1 MPYLKL
7 SAACL
12 AYGHVPLL
20 DHADFQLDPGER
32 VALIGRNGTGKS
44 SLLAAMAAG
53 TGRGRLDDG
62 EVWVQPGIRVGYVPQ
77 EPPFDPAMTVFQAV
91 VSGMGETSALL
102 AEYHDVSHQLAEG
115 VGDHDALLAR
125 MDSLQHE
132 LEARGAW
139 AYEAQAERVI
149 DRFGLDPEASVGA
162 LSGGQKKRLALAQA
176 LAVAPEVLLLDEPTN
191 HLDIAAIEWLENLL
205 IESGVTLFFITHDR
219 SFLDRVCTRIVELDR
234 GKLASFPGSFTQY
247 QQRKEAML
255 HEESLANA
263 RADKLLKEEE
273 VWIRKGVEARRTR
286 AVFRVQRLDKLRAE
300 RQARRERM
308 GKVNL
313 QLDSGD
319 KSGKLVAE
327 LEHVNKAY
335 GERQIVRDF
344 SARIQ
349 RGDKIGLIGP
359 NGAGKTTLLRLI
371 LGELQPDSGIV
382 RQGTKME
389 IAYFDQ
395 FRTQLNPDSTLA
407 DVISPGSD
415 YVEIGGA
422 RKHVI
427 GYLEDFLFAPERAR
441 SPVSSLSGGE
451 RNRLLLARLFAKPAN
466 VLVLDEPTNDLDI
479 ETLELL
485 EELLQ
490 TYEGTL
496 FLVSHDRTFLDN
508 VVTQTIAAEGEGGWK
523 EYAGGYSDW
532 AGYKAS
538 LAKEAAS
545 KAKAE
550 ARPVAKP
557 AEVPRAKAD
566 KLSWK
571 EQRELEA
578 LPGKIAALEGEQA
591 ELTKLLEDPAIYQ
604 RDVRPRRRRP
614 NGWLPSTMNSCSA
627 WSVGRPWNPAPG
639 DASSRLA
646 LPQGA
651 FCPSASRAG
660 IGSSPRRWRTA
671 SGVMLSSSPIS
682 LKSSGRAASSQPCEE
697 WRASL
702 TARMTFL
709 TRG

>member
-20 DHADFQLDPGER
+20 DHADFLLDPGER

-44 SLLAAMAAG
+44 SLLAALAAG
-53 TGRGRLDDG
+53 SGKGRLDDG

-77 EPPFDPAMTVFQAV
+77 EPPFDIESTVFEAV
-91 VSGMGETSALL
+91 VSGMGEVAQLL
-102 AEYHDVSHQLAEG
+102 AAYHEVSHQMAEG
-115 VGDHDALLAR
+115 AGDHDALLAR
-125 MDSLQHE
+125 MESLQHE
-132 LEARGAW
+132 LEVSGAW
-139 AYEAQAERVI
+139 SYEAQAERVI
-149 DRFGLDPEASVGA
+149 DRFGLDPDAGVGT

-191 HLDIAAIEWLENLL
+191 HLDIAAIEWLENML
-205 IESGVTLFFITHDR
+205 IETGVTLFFITHDR
-219 SFLDRVCTRIVELDR
+219 SFLNRVCTRIVELDR
-234 GKLASFPGSFTQY
+234 GKLVNFPGSYGQY
-247 QQRKEAML
+247 QQRKEQLL
-255 HEESLANA
+255 HEEGLANA

-313 QLDSGD
+313 QLDAGD

-327 LEHVNKAY
+327 LEHVSKSY
-335 GERQIVRDF
+335 GERPIVRDF
-344 SARIQ
+344 SIRIQ
-349 RGDKIGLIGP
+349 RGDKIGVIGP
-359 NGAGKTTLLRLI
+359 NGAGKTTLLRMI
-371 LGELQPDSGIV
+371 LGELQPDQGVV
-382 RQGTKME
+382 RQGTKVDV
-389 IAYFDQ
+389 AYFDQ
-395 FRTQLNPDSTLA
+395 FRTQLNPDSSLA

-422 RKHVI
+422 RKHAI

-451 RNRLLLARLFAKPAN
+451 RNRLLLARLFARPAN

-490 TYEGTL
+490 NYDGTL

-508 VVTQTIAAEGEGGWK
+508 VVTQTIAAEGDGVWR

-532 AGYKAS
+532 ASYKAS
-538 LAKEAAS
+538 LGRDSVREKV
-545 KAKAE
+545 E
-550 ARPVAKP
+550 ARPLAKAAEP
-557 AEVPRAKAD
+557 APPKAD

-571 EQRELEA
+571 EARELEG
-578 LPGKIAALEGEQA
+578 LPGRIAALEGEQA
-591 ELTKLLEDPAIYQ
+591 ELGLRLADPAIYQ
-604 RDVRPRRRRP
+604 SDAPAAQKAAERLAAIDDELMVLLERWELLEARA
-614 NGWLPSTMNSCSA
+614 G
-627 WSVGRPWNPAPG
+627 NPA
-639 DASSRLA
+639 
-646 LPQGA
+646 
-651 FCPSASRAG
+651 
-660 IGSSPRRWRTA
+660 
-671 SGVMLSSSPIS
+671 
-682 LKSSGRAASSQPCEE
+682 
-697 WRASL
+697 
-702 TARMTFL
+702 
-709 TRG
+709 

>member
-7 SAACL
+7 NDACL

-20 DHADFQLDPGER
+20 DHADFQLDSGER

-53 TGRGRLDDG
+53 TGKGRLDDG

-77 EPPFDPAMTVFQAV
+77 EPPFDPEMSVFQAV
-91 VSGMGETSALL
+91 VSGMGETSAML
-102 AEYHDVSHQLAEG
+102 AEYHNISHRLGEG
-115 VGDHDALLAR
+115 AGDHDALLAR
-125 MDSLQHE
+125 MDALQHE

-149 DRFGLDPEASVGA
+149 ARFSLDPEARVGS

-191 HLDIAAIEWLENLL
+191 HLDIAAIEWLETML
-205 IESGVTLFFITHDR
+205 IESGVTLLFITHDR

-234 GKLASFPGSFTQY
+234 GKLASYPGSFTQY
-247 QQRKEAML
+247 QQRKEAQL
-255 HEESLANA
+255 HEEALANA

-286 AVFRVQRLDKLRAE
+286 AVFRVQRLDRLRAE
-300 RQARRERM
+300 RQARRDRM

-313 QLDSGD
+313 QLDAGD

-327 LEHVNKAY
+327 LENVSKSY
-335 GERQIVRDF
+335 GERQIVANF
-344 SARIQ
+344 SSRIQ

-371 LGELQPDSGIV
+371 LGELQPDAGKV

-395 FRTQLNPDSTLA
+395 FRTQLNPDSSLA
-407 DVISPGSD
+407 DIISPGSD
-415 YVEIGGA
+415 WVEIGGA

-485 EELLQ
+485 EQLLQ
-490 TYEGTL
+490 DYEGTL

-508 VVTQTIAAEGEGGWK
+508 VVTQTIAAEGAGAWK

-532 AGYKAS
+532 ASYQAT
-538 LAKEAAS
+538 LAKATE
-545 KAKAE
+545 KAKA
-550 ARPVAKP
+550 ATPPVSKAAKP
-557 AEVPRAKAD
+557 VETNKPKAQ

-578 LPGKIAALEGEQA
+578 LPEKIAGLEAEQA
-591 ELTKLLEDPAIYQ
+591 TLTRRLEDPALYQ
-604 RDVRPRRRRP
+604 TDPQ
-614 NGWLPSTMNSCSA
+614 A
-627 WSVGRPWNPAPG
+627 AQQ
-639 DASSRLA
+639 AAERLA
-646 LPQGA
+646 AIDDELLELLERWESLESRQGG
-651 FCPSASRAG
+651 AG
-660 IGSSPRRWRTA
+660 
-671 SGVMLSSSPIS
+671 
-682 LKSSGRAASSQPCEE
+682 
-697 WRASL
+697 
-702 TARMTFL
+702 
-709 TRG
+709 

>member
-20 DHADFQLDPGER
+20 DHAEFQLDPGER

-44 SLLAAMAAG
+44 SLLAALAAG
-53 TGRGRLDDG
+53 SGKGRLDDG

-77 EPPFDPAMTVFQAV
+77 EPPFDPAHSVFEAV
-91 VSGMGETSALL
+91 ISGMGETSALL
-102 AEYHDVSHQLAEG
+102 AEYHAVSHRLGEG
-115 VGDHDALLAR
+115 GDHDALLTR
-125 MDSLQHE
+125 MAQLQQE

-139 AYEAQAERVI
+139 AYEAQAEKVI
-149 DRFGLDPEASVGA
+149 ARFGLDPEAQVGS

-191 HLDIAAIEWLENLL
+191 HLDIAAIEWLETLL
-205 IESGVTLFFITHDR
+205 IESGVTLLFITHDR
-219 SFLDRVCTRIVELDR
+219 SFLDRVSTRIVELDR
-234 GKLASFPGSFTQY
+234 GQLASFPGNFTQY

-255 HEESLANA
+255 HEEALANA

-286 AVFRVQRLDKLRAE
+286 AVFRVQRLDRLRAE

-308 GKVNL
+308 GRVNL
-313 QLDSGD
+313 QLESGD

-327 LEHVNKAY
+327 LDHVSKSWGA
-335 GERQIVRDF
+335 RRIVSDF
-344 SARIQ
+344 STRIQ

-371 LGELQPDSGIV
+371 LGELAPDAGTV
-382 RQGTKME
+382 RQGTKLE

-415 YVEIGGA
+415 WVEIGGA

-479 ETLELL
+479 DTLELL
-485 EELLQ
+485 EQLLQ
-490 TYEGTL
+490 DYDGTL

-508 VVTQTIAAEGEGGWK
+508 VVTQTIAAEGDGVWK

-532 AGYKAS
+532 ANYQAS
-538 LAKEAAS
+538 LAKVAADKPKAETKAAKPVEAA
-545 KAKAE
+545 KT
-550 ARPVAKP
+550 
-557 AEVPRAKAD
+557 KAD

-578 LPGKIAALEGEQA
+578 LPEKIAALEAEQA
-591 ELTKLLEDPAIYQ
+591 ELTALLEDLGLYQ
-604 RDVRPRRRRP
+604 RDAQGAQ
-614 NGWLPSTMNSCSA
+614 NASA
-627 WSVGRPWNPAPG
+627 
-639 DASSRLA
+639 RLA
-646 LPQGA
+646 TIDDELMA
-651 FCPSASRAG
+651 LLERWEALEARAG
-660 IGSSPRRWRTA
+660 NPS
-671 SGVMLSSSPIS
+671 
-682 LKSSGRAASSQPCEE
+682 
-697 WRASL
+697 
-702 TARMTFL
+702 
-709 TRG
+709 

>member
-7 SAACL
+7 ADACL

-44 SLLAAMAAG
+44 SLLAALAAG
-53 TGRGRLDDG
+53 SGKGRLDDG

-77 EPPFDPAMTVFQAV
+77 EPPFDSAATVFEAV
-91 VSGMGETSALL
+91 ISGMGDASALL
-102 AEYHDVSHQLAEG
+102 AAYHEVAHELAEG
-115 VGDHDALLAR
+115 TGGHDALLAR
-125 MDSLQHE
+125 MESLQHE
-132 LEARGAW
+132 LEACGAW
-139 AYEAQAERVI
+139 TYEAQAEKVI
-149 DRFGLDPEASVGA
+149 DRFGLDPDASVGT

-191 HLDIAAIEWLENLL
+191 HLDIAAIEWLENMLV
-205 IESGVTLFFITHDR
+205 ETGVTLLFITHDR
-219 SFLDRVCTRIVELDR
+219 SFLNRVCTRIVELDR
-234 GKLASFPGSFTQY
+234 GRLASFPGSYRQY
-247 QQRKEAML
+247 QQRKEQLL
-255 HEESLANA
+255 HEEELASA

-273 VWIRKGVEARRTR
+273 IWIRKGVEARRTR
-286 AVFRVQRLDKLRAE
+286 AVFRVQRLEKLRAE
-300 RQARRERM
+300 RQARRERI

-313 QLDSGD
+313 QLDAGD

-327 LEHVNKAY
+327 LEHVSKRY
-335 GERQIVRDF
+335 GQHRIVRDF

-349 RGDKIGLIGP
+349 RGDKIGVIGP

-371 LGELQPDSGIV
+371 LGELAPDEGTV
-382 RQGTKME
+382 RQGTKLDV
-389 IAYFDQ
+389 AYFDQ
-395 FRTQLNPDSTLA
+395 FRTQLDPDASLA

-451 RNRLLLARLFAKPAN
+451 RNRLLLARLFARPAN

-490 TYEGTL
+490 NYDGTL

-508 VVTQTIAAEGEGGWK
+508 VVTQTIAAEGDGVWK

-532 AGYKAS
+532 AAYKAG
-538 LAKEAAS
+538 LARDAVTS
-545 KAKAE
+545 K
-550 ARPVAKP
+550 VDAKP
-557 AEVPRAKAD
+557 AAKAAEPARAKAD

-578 LPGKIAALEGEQA
+578 LPGNIAALEGEQA
-591 ELTKLLEDPAIYQ
+591 ELSQRLADPEIYQTDPQAAQRAAERLAAIDDDLTALLERWEILEA
-604 RDVRPRRRRP
+604 
-614 NGWLPSTMNSCSA
+614 
-627 WSVGRPWNPAPG
+627 
-639 DASSRLA
+639 
-646 LPQGA
+646 
-651 FCPSASRAG
+651 RAG
-660 IGSSPRRWRTA
+660 NTA
-671 SGVMLSSSPIS
+671 
-682 LKSSGRAASSQPCEE
+682 
-697 WRASL
+697 
-702 TARMTFL
+702 
-709 TRG
+709 

>member
-7 SAACL
+7 ADACL

-44 SLLAAMAAG
+44 SLLAALAAG
-53 TGRGRLDDG
+53 SGRGKLDDG
-62 EVWVQPGIRVGYVPQ
+62 QVWVQPGIRVGYVPQ
-77 EPPFDPAMTVFQAV
+77 EPPFEADSTVFEAV
-91 VSGMGETSALL
+91 ISGMGEASRLL
-102 AEYHDVSHQLAEG
+102 ADYHEVSHRMAEG
-115 VGDHDALLAR
+115 EGDHDALLAR
-125 MDSLQHE
+125 METLQHE
-132 LEARGAW
+132 LEACGAW

-149 DRFGLDPEASVGA
+149 DRFGLDAEARVGS

-191 HLDIAAIEWLENLL
+191 HLDIAAIEWLENML
-205 IESGVTLFFITHDR
+205 IETNITLFFITHDR

-234 GKLASFPGSFTQY
+234 GKLASFPGSFSQY
-247 QQRKEAML
+247 QQRKEQLL
-255 HEESLANA
+255 HDESLANA

-286 AVFRVQRLDKLRAE
+286 AVFRVQRLDILRAE

-327 LEHVNKAY
+327 LEHVGKSY
-335 GERQIVRDF
+335 PVSGQPESHGQRQIVRDF

-371 LGELQPDSGIV
+371 LGELKPDEGMV
-382 RQGTKME
+382 RLGTKIE
-389 IAYFDQ
+389 VAYFDQ
-395 FRTQLNPDSTLA
+395 FRTQLNPDSSLV
-407 DVISPGSD
+407 DIISPGSD

-451 RNRLLLARLFAKPAN
+451 RNRLLLARLFARPAN

-490 TYEGTL
+490 NYQGTL

-508 VVTQTIAAEGEGGWK
+508 VVTQTIAAEGDGYWK

-532 AGYKAS
+532 ASYKAS
-538 LAKEAAS
+538 VAKEAA
-545 KAKAE
+545 KQKAE
-550 ARPVAKP
+550 SRPAAKTVEP
-557 AEVPRAKAD
+557 VKAKAD

-578 LPGKIAALEGEQA
+578 LPENIAALETEQA
-591 ELTKLLEDPAIYQ
+591 TLGALLEDASIYQ
-604 RDVRPRRRRP
+604 RD
-614 NGWLPSTMNSCSA
+614 
-627 WSVGRPWNPAPG
+627 PA
-639 DASSRLA
+639 AAEHAATRLA
-646 LPQGA
+646 AIDDELMACLERWEQLELRQTGA
-651 FCPSASRAG
+651 G
-660 IGSSPRRWRTA
+660 
-671 SGVMLSSSPIS
+671 
-682 LKSSGRAASSQPCEE
+682 
-697 WRASL
+697 
-702 TARMTFL
+702 
-709 TRG
+709 